1 MQYAVSHGILGT
13 ANGLDPKANEEV
25 PLLRRREASHRS
37 VDALVTKLHHEV
49 AQERWE
55 AAAALG
61 DSDALPAAE
70 ALVSAL
76 SDAHPFVRWQAGQ
89 ALGRVASRLRRK
101 RSAPSL
107 LRSLRPEI
115 ELPPLVDRLTE
126 LAGDSDAHVRA
137 AVAEALGA
145 MGISSGL
152 VVLRELLADEDAT
165 VRASAAVALGKLRSE
180 RATGELLT
188 LLEDA
193 DRWVRRAAVEA
204 LGSIGSAAAER
215 ALVAH
220 LASPDLML
228 RASAAAALGHCSGSS
243 VPRALIGSLSDDCPL
258 VRWQAAHALGS
269 VGNITAVPHLEKMLE
284 DGNLV
289 FGVPVEDVARQA
301 AKSIRRRHRGFWNTL
316 RRWISSIGVDKRSQ
330 V

>member
-1 MQYAVSHGILGT
+1 LQYGVSHGILDI
-13 ANGLDPKANEEV
+13 ANGFDPKADEEV
-25 PLLRRREASHRS
+25 PLLRRREASQRS
-37 VDALVTKLHHEV
+37 VETLVTKLQSEV

-61 DSDALPAAE
+61 DFDVPASAE

-101 RSAPSL
+101 RSGPPL
-107 LRSLRPEI
+107 LRALRPEI
-115 ELPPLVDRLTE
+115 ELPSLVERLTD
-126 LAGDSDAHVRA
+126 LAGGSDAHVRA
-137 AVAEALGA
+137 TAAEALGA
-145 MGISSGL
+145 MGVASGL
-152 VVLRELLADEDAT
+152 PILRELLADEDAT
-165 VRASAAVALGKLRSE
+165 VRASAAAAVGKLRSE
-180 RATGELLT
+180 RATGELVT
-188 LLEDA
+188 LLEDD
-193 DRWVRRAAVEA
+193 DRWARRAAVEA
-204 LGSIGSAAAER
+204 LGRIGGAAAER
-215 ALVAH
+215 ALVAE
-220 LASPDLML
+220 LGGTDVML

-243 VPRALIGSLSDDCPL
+243 VPRALIGSLSDECSL

-284 DGNLV
+284 DGTLV

-301 AKSIRRRHRGFWNTL
+301 ARTIKRRHRGLWNTL
-316 RRWISSIGVDKRSQ
+316 RRWISSIGVDKRRQ

>member
-1 MQYAVSHGILGT
+1 M
-13 ANGLDPKANEEV
+13 
-25 PLLRRREASHRS
+25 PLLRRREASHRT
-37 VDALVTKLHHEV
+37 VEALVTRLNHEV

-61 DSDALPAAE
+61 DSDFPEAAE

-101 RSAPSL
+101 RSGPPL

-115 ELPPLVDRLTE
+115 ELSSLVEGLTE
-126 LAGDSDAHVRA
+126 LAGDSDGQIRA
-137 AVAEALGA
+137 SAAEALGA
-145 MGISSGL
+145 MGVASGL
-152 VVLRELLADEDAT
+152 VVLRELLADEHAT
-165 VRASAAVALGKLRSE
+165 VRASAAAAVGKLGSE

-188 LLEDA
+188 LLDDD

-204 LGSIGSAAAER
+204 LGRIGGASAER
-215 ALVAH
+215 ALVAQ
-220 LASPDLML
+220 LGSTDLML

-243 VPRALIGSLSDDCPL
+243 VPKALIGSLSDECSL

-269 VGNITAVPHLEKMLE
+269 VGNITAVPHLERMLE
-284 DGNLV
+284 DGALV
-289 FGVPVEDVARQA
+289 FGIPVEDVARQA
-301 AKSIRRRHRGFWNTL
+301 ARTIRRRHRGLWNTL
-316 RRWISSIGVDKRSQ
+316 RRWISSIGVDKRRQ